1 MGINGKR
8 NEQVCLS
15 KTVKT
20 PGRITFFHGVSRA
33 ELKAFVAINVIMGID
48 QLPNLALY

>member
-15 KTVKT
+15 KTLKT
-20 PGRITFFHGVSRA
+20 PERIASFHGVSRA
-33 ELKAFVAINVIMGID
+33 ELKAFVAINVIMGND
-48 QLPNLALY
+48 